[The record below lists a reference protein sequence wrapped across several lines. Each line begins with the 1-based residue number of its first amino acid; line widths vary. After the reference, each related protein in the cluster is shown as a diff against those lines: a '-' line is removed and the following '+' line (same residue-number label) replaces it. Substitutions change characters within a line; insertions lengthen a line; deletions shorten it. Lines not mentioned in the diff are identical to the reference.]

1 MSTNTDGPQKQ
12 NWFNQNDRSE
22 SDAYLSLMLSEY
34 LDNQAVLPIVP
45 ESPIVEEPQKLA
57 VAEQVQ
63 LTELIWVPAN
73 KHPQIAPGEFV
84 NWINTHPTNPARRT
98 SEIKRRNSSL
108 SQSHV
113 SEDEDNLSVKTSR
126 SRSAKSTHSPSTKQK
141 DSQQKTFKD
150 DTMETIQEIEKD
162 ANNQLD
168 FMDTM
173 PVVPK
178 ESKSLLRRSAFSAR
192 GKTRKE
198 ALERERKDPR
208 RTMSQRR
215 PSDKEIPPMTDEGI
229 SLYDRPVCM
238 SEWVDLGNATFSDD
252 SQLGIL
258 SRVHDAETQ
267 VFSQLMDESF
277 QEEEEQQQPEKHTIE
292 VEEEL
297 SSKIEVEEEQPLPQ
311 KLIEKP
317 RPTIS
322 EATIKRPTID
332 RVKSKHEKK
341 PSWLSGLFN
350 DKEKKVRSS
359 TRRVEDEQ
367 VSRLL
372 EERRLEER
380 RLENKRLE
388 ERRAAEKR
396 LEERR
401 LEEKRLEEKRYSAQA
416 TKKQSGLASLF
427 GRSLSIKPKAEPKF
441 VEPKKKKR
449 INQQDIIP
457 PQFINSYRLPLHV
470 ERAVYRLSHYKL
482 ENPHRPLRHQVLISN
497 FMFWYLSIINQHDN
511 FAQAPQQQ
519 YVSNSP
525 HQDDYSSQFHKKG
538 KMSRFIISAKK
549 RKDGPKTLLKDK
561 WEDKSRPPAPQHAQD
576 NHSSDEEDNVPLS
589 YYKQ

>member
-1 MSTNTDGPQKQ
+1 MR
-12 NWFNQNDRSE
+12 DR
-22 SDAYLSLMLSEY
+22 
-34 LDNQAVLPIVP
+34 
-45 ESPIVEEPQKLA
+45 
-57 VAEQVQ
+57 
-63 LTELIWVPAN
+63 VPAN

-150 DTMETIQEIEKD
+150 DTMETIQEIEK
-162 ANNQLD
+162 
-168 FMDTM
+168 
-173 PVVPK
+173 VVPK

-292 VEEEL
+292 
-297 SSKIEVEEEQPLPQ
+297 
-311 KLIEKP
+311 P

-359 TRRVEDEQ
+359 TRR
-367 VSRLL
+367 
-372 EERRLEER
+372 
-380 RLENKRLE
+380 
-388 ERRAAEKR
+388 RRAAEKR